1 MAAATTPDGRTRPF
15 GAPTR
20 TPLDAREHRRL
31 ARGHALRRTRR
42 AYAFLAPNLVFF
54 TLFLLIP
61 CGWVFYASL
70 RTGGVLGP
78 SQYVGLQNWK
88 HAFSD
93 PLVVKTIRNTFLY
106 SVIAIPIVFAL
117 GLGLALLL
125 QNISRGST
133 ILRALLYFPTL
144 MPVVLA
150 ALAWLFVVH
159 PDFGVLNYAVRGFGG
174 STVNWLGSTGLAL
187 PTIAMLEIWRG
198 LGFWTLL
205 FLAALLGMPRELF
218 HAAHLDGAGVWQR
231 FRYLTV
237 PLLRS
242 TFLFALVMATIWNL
256 QLFDSIFILTDGGP
270 VNSTATIVWY
280 VYRSLFAFGN
290 VGFGATLSCLML
302 VVILVLTV
310 IELRLLR
317 PRRAR

>member
-1 MAAATTPDGRTRPF
+1 MAAATTPDGRARPF

-54 TLFLLIP
+54 ILFLLIP

-125 QNISRGST
+125 QHISRGST

>member
-1 MAAATTPDGRTRPF
+1 MAAAATSEQPARPF
-15 GAPTR
+15 GAATR
-20 TPLDAREHRRL
+20 TPLPAEEHRRL
-31 ARGHALRRTRR
+31 ARAHARRRTGR

-54 TLFLLIP
+54 TAFLLVP

-70 RTGGVLGP
+70 RTGGVIG
-78 SQYVGLQNWK
+78 SSEYVGLENWK

-93 PLVVKTIRNTFLY
+93 PQVVRTLRNTFLY
-106 SVIAIPIVFAL
+106 SVMAIPVVFAI
-117 GLGLALLL
+117 GLSLALLL
-125 QNISRGST
+125 QNVRRGGA

-159 PDFGVLNYAVRGFGG
+159 PDFGVLNYAVRGVGG

-187 PTIAMLEIWRG
+187 PTIALLEIWRG
-198 LGFWTLL
+198 AGFWTLL
-205 FLAALLGMPRELF
+205 FLAALMGMPRELF
-218 HAAHLDGAGVWQR
+218 QAAHLDGAGAWQR
-231 FRYLTV
+231 FRHLTL
-237 PLLRS
+237 PLMRS
-242 TFLFALVMATIWNL
+242 TFLFAIVMATIWNL
-256 QLFDSIFILTDGGP
+256 QLFDSVFILTDGGP

-280 VYRSLFAFGN
+280 VYKSLFAFGN

-302 VVILVLTV
+302 IVILLLTV

-317 PRRAR
+317 GRRVR

>member
-317 PRRAR
+317 PRRTR